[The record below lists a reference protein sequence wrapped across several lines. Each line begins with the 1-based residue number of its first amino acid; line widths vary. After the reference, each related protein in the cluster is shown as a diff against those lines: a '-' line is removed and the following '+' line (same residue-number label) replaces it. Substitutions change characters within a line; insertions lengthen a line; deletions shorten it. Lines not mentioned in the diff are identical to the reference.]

1 MSSSTSLPDE
11 YVGYGS
17 PPKRSRF
24 KIGNREHLKRKKR
37 QVDLASVVQ
46 SFLEAPIC
54 YRDGNKPKRA
64 PRINVWLKKLQSAAL
79 QGDLEAIAQL
89 MDLRENSKI
98 ANLRKLIVYM
108 TESQSKW

>member
-1 MSSSTSLPDE
+1 MSTTTSVPDE

-37 QVDLASVVQ
+37 QSDLAGVVR
-46 SFLEAPIC
+46 SFLETPIV
-54 YRDGNKPKRA
+54 YRDGNKSKRA
-64 PRINVWLKKLQSAAL
+64 RRIYVWLKRLQSTAL
-79 QGDLEAIAQL
+79 KGDLAAIAQL

-98 ANLRKLIVYM
+98 ANLRRLIVYM
-108 TESQSKW
+108 TETESKF